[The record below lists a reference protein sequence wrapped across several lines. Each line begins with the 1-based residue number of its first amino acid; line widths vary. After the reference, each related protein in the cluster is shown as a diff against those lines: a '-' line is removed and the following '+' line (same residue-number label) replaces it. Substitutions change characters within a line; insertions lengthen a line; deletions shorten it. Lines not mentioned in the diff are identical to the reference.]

1 MVTRTTQTNLDTLAR
16 AIPGQSL
23 TDEPGKNPYERPASI
38 VSPKE
43 AMDNVV
49 QSLQEDKAKENVLQL
64 LDAGIS
70 SETIASSLVLKMFSE
85 GVFSP
90 DVAEIIKPPLVSFIT
105 DMGVEE
111 GIEDI
116 NVVNELPKEAMSD
129 DAKLN
134 IMSKLNPA
142 KHQKIMDEDQEFL
155 QENELASMIDFSE
168 EEEEQEQ
175 EGEEMMEAPVES
187 NGSFID
193 REAV

>member
-1 MVTRTTQTNLDTLAR
+1 MVTRTTETNLDPLAR

-23 TDEPGKNPYERPASI
+23 TDEPKKNPYERPSAI

-43 AMDNVV
+43 AMDTVV
-49 QSLQEDKAKENVLQL
+49 QSLQEVKARENILQL

-85 GVFSP
+85 GIFSP
-90 DVAEIIKPPLVSFIT
+90 DVAEIIKPPLVSIIT
-105 DMGVEE
+105 DMGVEA

-116 NVVNELPKEAMSD
+116 NVVNELPKDSMPEED
-129 DAKLN
+129 KLKL
-134 IMSKLNPA
+134 MSKLNPE
-142 KHQKIMDEDQEFL
+142 KHERIMRGHKESLEED
-155 QENELASMIDFSE
+155 ELASMIDFS

-187 NGSFID
+187 NGSFLD
-193 REAV
+193 MEAE